1 MTDTEFLLWVRG
13 PAFNAATFILC
24 AGLVIRFLEI
34 FLLGRKADLAEA
46 RGSAAAGGLR
56 TMFTRF
62 IPDAGSFERSGF
74 TIVSGYIFHIGL
86 FIIIFLFVPHI
97 LVFEAASGLSWPGL
111 PSNIVDATNV
121 VTMIALLGVLIH
133 RIKDPVMRMLSEF
146 NDYLVWFVTFLPL
159 LTGYLAFHRVG
170 LSAPMLIGLHILS
183 VELLMILF
191 PFTKLSHAFTL
202 WMARWYNGAI
212 AGYKG
217 VQS

>member
-13 PAFNAATFILC
+13 PAFNAAIFIMC

-34 FLLGRKADLAEA
+34 FLLGRKTDLAEA

-56 TMFTRF
+56 TLFSRF
-62 IPDAGSFERSGF
+62 IPDAGSYQRSGF
-74 TIVSGYIFHIGL
+74 TVVSGYIFHIGL
-86 FIIIFLFVPHI
+86 FIVIFLFVPHI
-97 LVFEAASGLSWPGL
+97 LVFEEATGLSWPGL
-111 PSNIVDATNV
+111 PSNIIDASNV
-121 VTMIALLGVLIH
+121 VTMLALLGVLIH

-170 LSAPMLIGLHILS
+170 FSAPMLIGLHILS
-183 VELLMILF
+183 VELLMVLF

>member
-1 MTDTEFLLWVRG
+1 MTDAEFLLWVRG
-13 PAFNAATFILC
+13 PAFTAATFIMC

-46 RGSAAAGGLR
+46 RGSAFAGGFR
-56 TMFTRF
+56 TMFKRS

-74 TIVSGYIFHIGL
+74 TLVSGYIFHIGL
-86 FIIIFLFVPHI
+86 FIVIFLFVPHI
-97 LVFEAASGLSWPGL
+97 LVFEAATGLSWPGL
-111 PSNIVDATNV
+111 PSNIIDATNV
-121 VTMIALLGVLIH
+121 VTMIALLAVLIH

-183 VELLMILF
+183 VELLMVLF